1 MGFKESSTKENL
13 VRAFAEICQDNARL
27 GFIIKKAKN
36 ENFAFIA
43 LELEQMQKNKMA
55 HATIIYELMLEYL
68 EKTNDNVCIES
79 GYPFESQS
87 LSASIR
93 DYGELEQY
101 KAKNTFKHF
110 EKIARDE
117 GFNKVADIFKAI
129 TFVNDNNAKKLFY
142 LADRF
147 DNKTL
152 YKSKERVLWECS
164 NCGYADES
172 KAAWDNCPLCNYPKG
187 YVKFNLQMKKD

>member
-1 MGFKESSTKENL
+1 MNFKESSTKENL

-27 GFIIKKAKN
+27 VFIINKAKN
-36 ENFAFIA
+36 YNFAFIA
-43 LELEQMQKNKMA
+43 FELEQMQKNKMA
-55 HATIIYELMLEYL
+55 HTTIIYELMLEYL
-68 EKTNDNVCIES
+68 EKTKDNVCIES

-87 LSASIR
+87 LSASMR

-101 KAKNTFKHF
+101 KAKNIFKHF

-117 GFNKVADIFKAI
+117 GFNKIADIFNAI
-129 TFVNDNNAKKLFY
+129 SFVNNNNAEKLLY

-152 YKSKERVLWECS
+152 YKSKDKVQWECS
-164 NCGYADES
+164 NCGYTDERKS
-172 KAAWDNCPLCNYPKG
+172 AWDNCPLCNYPKG
-187 YVKFNLQMKKD
+187 YVKFDFQ